1 MVRAATFYSVDNTI
15 MLSIITVTLRKM
27 FNVTYAVPGV
37 SIEPVPD
44 LRQFCMKQEISKDL
58 LTKALFVR
66 HATCFAKVH
75 KDSTRTLGLMK

>member
-15 MLSIITVTLRKM
+15 VLSIITVTLRKM
-27 FNVTYAVPGV
+27 FNVTYVVPGV

-44 LRQFCMKQEISKDL
+44 LSVLRQFCIKQEISKDL

-66 HATCFAKVH
+66 HTTCFAKVH
-75 KDSTRTLGLMK
+75 